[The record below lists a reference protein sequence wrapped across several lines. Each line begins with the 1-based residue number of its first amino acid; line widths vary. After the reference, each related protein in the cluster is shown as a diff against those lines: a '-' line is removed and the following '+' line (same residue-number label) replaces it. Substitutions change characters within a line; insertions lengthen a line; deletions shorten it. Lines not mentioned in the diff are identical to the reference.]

1 MSARFPKLRKLFPQS
16 LGGQLLIM
24 LLLALAITQGL
35 GLLLLTDERNR
46 AVRAAHAAF
55 PGWRDTPLAQRVERV
70 MAASLVLLGIG
81 AFEANYTFA
90 TRGTFFGPHVQAPA
104 KP

>member
-1 MSARFPKLRKLFPQS
+1 MSARFSMLRKLFPQS

-46 AVRAAHAAF
+46 AVRAALVAAQVA
-55 PGWRDTPLAQRVERV
+55 DAV
-70 MAASLVLLGIG
+70 
-81 AFEANYTFA
+81 
-90 TRGTFFGPHVQAPA
+90 
-104 KP
+104 